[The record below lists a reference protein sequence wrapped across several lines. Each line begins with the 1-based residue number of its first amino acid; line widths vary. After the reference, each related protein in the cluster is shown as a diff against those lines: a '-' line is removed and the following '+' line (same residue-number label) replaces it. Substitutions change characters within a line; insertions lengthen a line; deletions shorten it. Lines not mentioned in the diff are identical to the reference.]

1 MPSDKK
7 DSKAIPITLLSGFL
21 GSGKTT
27 LLEKILTT
35 NHGFKIAVII
45 NDMSELNI
53 DSSLVQAHNVCQK
66 EEKLIELQNGCI
78 CCTLRG
84 DLLEELVGIGERGE
98 FDYIVIE
105 STGIAEPMQVAE
117 TFSVEFS
124 DILLDTP
131 GGIPESEERLLRK
144 VSDMGGLQAIAKLDT
159 CVTVIDALNF
169 LSNIQTT
176 EFLADRWGE
185 NGQGEAERTITDLM
199 VDQIEFS
206 DVIIINKKGM
216 VSKKKLKEIKKMV
229 KILNPV
235 AKIIATDY
243 CNVPLNSILD
253 TKLHDFEKASLSA
266 GWLQSINEMTV
277 REGFGNKG
285 GSVLTP
291 KPETEEYGVN
301 NFVYR
306 RRRPFHP
313 ERLYDLIRDKFF
325 VIEQAGADGMDE
337 EEEEEEEEEE
347 GSEEQSSESDME
359 SELEAEDGEG
369 ARNNVEEKEEE
380 DGEEY
385 TEEEINKNRANSP
398 FGKLLRSKGF
408 FWLATRFVVRGEW
421 SSAGP
426 MLTLKG
432 GLPWF
437 AVSGLDDVPEEALE
451 LVKRDYEGEFGDRR
465 NELVFIGLNI
475 NEKLLSE
482 ALDSC
487 LLTDKEYKRFKNI
500 TCKHNALVADEKLS
514 KVWDDGFEDW
524 LIMGAGD
531 EEEEDKEQEE
541 GEEKNGK
548 GEEGSQIS
556 VAMQISNSKG
566 ISV

>member
-1 MPSDKK
+1 MTSENKVH
-7 DSKAIPITLLSGFL
+7 KAIPITLLSGFL

-35 NHGFKIAVII
+35 DHGLKIAVII

-53 DSSLVQAHNVCQK
+53 DSSLVQTHNVCQK
-66 EEKLIELQNGCI
+66 EEKLIQLQNGCI

-124 DILLDTP
+124 NILLETP
-131 GGIPESEERLLRK
+131 GGIPEDEEKLLKK
-144 VSDMGGLQAIAKLDT
+144 VSSMGGLQAIARIDT

-185 NGQGEAERTITDLM
+185 SGQGEAERTITDLM
-199 VDQIEFS
+199 VDQIEFA
-206 DVIIINKKGM
+206 DVIIVNKKST

-243 CNVPLNSILD
+243 CNVPLNSILN

-285 GSVLTP
+285 ASVLTP

-306 RRRPFHP
+306 RRKPFHP

-325 VIEQAGADGMDE
+325 IIEQAGDAADENNQDSEEENLDSDESSSSEDDSEMNVNTDVSNWKEDEGEDE
-337 EEEEEEEEEE
+337 EF
-347 GSEEQSSESDME
+347 
-359 SELEAEDGEG
+359 
-369 ARNNVEEKEEE
+369 
-380 DGEEY
+380 

-408 FWLATRFVVRGEW
+408 FWLATRYVIRGEW

-426 MLTLKG
+426 MLTLNG

-451 LVKRDYEGEFGDRR
+451 LIKKDYEGEFGDRL

-475 NEKLLSE
+475 NGKQLTET
-482 ALDSC
+482 LDAC
-487 LLTDKEYKRFKNI
+487 LLTDKEYEQFKVV
-500 TCKHNALVADEKLS
+500 TSKHNALVADEKLS
-514 KVWDDGFEDW
+514 RLWDDGFEDW
-524 LIMGAGD
+524 FIVGVGD
-531 EEEEDKEQEE
+531 EIENDTEMEIDDAKGGRQESFV
-541 GEEKNGK
+541 KD
-548 GEEGSQIS
+548 GSLNES
-556 VAMQISNSKG
+556 VSA
-566 ISV
+566 

>member
-1 MPSDKK
+1 MTSENKVH
-7 DSKAIPITLLSGFL
+7 KAIPITLLSGFL

-35 NHGFKIAVII
+35 DHGLKIAVII

-53 DSSLVQAHNVCQK
+53 DSSLVQTHNVCQK
-66 EEKLIELQNGCI
+66 EEKLIQLQNGCI

-124 DILLDTP
+124 NILLETP
-131 GGIPESEERLLRK
+131 GGIPEDEEKLLK
-144 VSDMGGLQAIAKLDT
+144 KLSSMGGLQAIARIDT

-185 NGQGEAERTITDLM
+185 SGQGEAERTITDLM
-199 VDQIEFS
+199 VDQIEFA
-206 DVIIINKKGM
+206 DVIIVNKKST

-243 CNVPLNSILD
+243 CNVPLNSILN

-285 GSVLTP
+285 ASVLTP

-306 RRRPFHP
+306 RRKPFHP

-325 VIEQAGADGMDE
+325 IIEQAGDAADENNQD
-337 EEEEEEEEEE
+337 
-347 GSEEQSSESDME
+347 SEEQNLDSDESSSSEDD
-359 SELEAEDGEG
+359 SEMDVNTDLSNWKEDEGE
-369 ARNNVEEKEEE
+369 
-380 DGEEY
+380 DEEY

-408 FWLATRFVVRGEW
+408 FWLATRYVIRGEW

-426 MLTLKG
+426 MLTLNG

-451 LVKRDYEGEFGDRR
+451 LIKKDYEGEFGDRR

-475 NEKLLSE
+475 NEKQLTE
-482 ALDSC
+482 TLDAC
-487 LLTDKEYKRFKNI
+487 LLTDKEYEQFKVV
-500 TCKHNALVADEKLS
+500 TSKHNALVADEKLS
-514 KVWDDGFEDW
+514 RLWDDGFEDW
-524 LIMGAGD
+524 FIVGVGD
-531 EEEEDKEQEE
+531 EIENDTEMEIDDAKGGRQESFVKDSSLNE
-541 GEEKNGK
+541 
-548 GEEGSQIS
+548 S
-556 VAMQISNSKG
+556 VSA
-566 ISV
+566 

>member
-1 MPSDKK
+1 MTSDKK
-7 DSKAIPITLLSGFL
+7 VSKAIPITLLSGFL

-124 DILLDTP
+124 DILLETP
-131 GGIPESEERLLRK
+131 GGIPENEEKLLRK

-206 DVIIINKKGM
+206 DVIIVNKKSM

-235 AKIIATDY
+235 AKVIATDY
-243 CNVPLNSILD
+243 CNVPLSSILD

-277 REGFGNKG
+277 RDGFGNKG
-285 GSVLTP
+285 SSVLTP

-325 VIEQAGADGMDE
+325 VIEQAGAAGMDE
-337 EEEEEEEEEE
+337 EEEDDEEE
-347 GSEEQSSESDME
+347 SEEQSSESEAD
-359 SELEAEDGEG
+359 SEMEAEVDEG
-369 ARNNVEEKEEE
+369 ARDGEEKEEE
-380 DGEEY
+380 EGEEY

-426 MLTLKG
+426 MLTLNG

-437 AVSGLDDVPEEALE
+437 AVSGLEDVPEEALE
-451 LVKRDYEGEFGDRR
+451 LVKKDYEGEFGDRR
-465 NELVFIGLNI
+465 NELVFIGLDI

-500 TCKHNALVADEKLS
+500 TSKHNALVADEKLS

-524 LIMGAGD
+524 IIMGAGD
-531 EEEEDKEQEE
+531 EEEEDREQEE
-541 GEEKNGK
+541 EQEEEEE
-548 GEEGSQIS
+548 EEGKERSQKSVPMEIS
-556 VAMQISNSKG
+556 TSKG